1 MSGRHTALNIV
12 DEIKL
17 ILDAYH
23 LDLTQVYSISSD
35 NGSNMLNAA
44 EILTQEQQAELID
57 QFIEHNGGG
66 FYDVASGLTQ
76 MEKYDEELGKIDT
89 IREEQMVEHLAPG
102 STIEVMR
109 CGAHTVNL
117 VIKDSIKQMNC
128 ETNLRE
134 IRKVVKRS
142 KAIVF
147 RPIFQIHNAPV
158 PVLDCDT
165 RWGTTPIMVDSFLQL
180 VLLEKQIQTVDPKYN
195 IEKSLIRFAE
205 EFCKAFKPMVTLLKN
220 LQKGQLTVGDLYR
233 YYWIEARI
241 ALQKLRH
248 TNSFASAL
256 IENLSKRKDKLFE
269 NKTFLA
275 GLFMDPRFNFKD
287 TPYLTSEQKNIAI
300 DHLLNTYKVI
310 TMRKIEMERKNDSQP
325 TSAPIHSTLSESD
338 LLVEEDCRATSSQ
351 PVRSGIN
358 EDDLII
364 KLHDGKINLAF
375 PEGGGRTY
383 AVKVRIQSHFG
394 KLLKM
399 EKLED
404 GSTVR
409 ATSHPVYNQVKFI
422 MYCRDVIGYST
433 EELRQE
439 LEEQGVEA
447 VHHTSKKVVEEN
459 PTLPTFSFFN
469 EQSFKYNYG

>member
-1 MSGRHTALNIV
+1 M
-12 DEIKL
+12 
-17 ILDAYH
+17 Y
-23 LDLTQVYSISSD
+23 YIS
-35 NGSNMLNAA
+35 
-44 EILTQEQQAELID
+44 T
-57 QFIEHNGGG
+57 
-66 FYDVASGLTQ
+66 
-76 MEKYDEELGKIDT
+76 GKIDT

-300 DHLLNTYKVI
+300 VSIYYVCSCEIDCLHRMSRKRTIRAGSPIPVLRVNNSTAVQPNGLFVYI
-310 TMRKIEMERKNDSQP
+310 TLQ
-325 TSAPIHSTLSESD
+325 
-338 LLVEEDCRATSSQ
+338 SSIY
-351 PVRSGIN
+351 R
-358 EDDLII
+358 
-364 KLHDGKINLAF
+364 
-375 PEGGGRTY
+375 Y
-383 AVKVRIQSHFG
+383 
-394 KLLKM
+394 
-399 EKLED
+399 
-404 GSTVR
+404 
-409 ATSHPVYNQVKFI
+409 
-422 MYCRDVIGYST
+422 
-433 EELRQE
+433 
-439 LEEQGVEA
+439 
-447 VHHTSKKVVEEN
+447 
-459 PTLPTFSFFN
+459 
-469 EQSFKYNYG
+469 